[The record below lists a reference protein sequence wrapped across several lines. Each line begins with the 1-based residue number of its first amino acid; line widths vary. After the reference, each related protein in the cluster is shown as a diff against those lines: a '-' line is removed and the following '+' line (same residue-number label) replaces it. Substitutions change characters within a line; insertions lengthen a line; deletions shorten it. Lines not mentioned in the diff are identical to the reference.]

1 MYIKADIMIGT
12 NESLSYVVD
21 TVTEIVQYNNGIPED
36 ILSVSEAT
44 GGVRFVIE
52 FGSGVDY
59 DNVIDELSL
68 EFGGEVST
76 FIL

>member
-76 FIL
+76 FML